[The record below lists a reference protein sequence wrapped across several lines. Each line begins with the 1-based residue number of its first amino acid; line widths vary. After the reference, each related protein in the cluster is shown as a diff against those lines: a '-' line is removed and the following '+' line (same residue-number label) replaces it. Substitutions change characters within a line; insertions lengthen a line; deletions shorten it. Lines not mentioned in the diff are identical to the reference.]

1 MAKRGKGRSAA
12 GEEGVRECRAKM
24 AEALSTLRQLVDDA
38 PGEMKF
44 PQESIHGLLL
54 AADYLLDIKFKV
66 YIKGDEDQIR
76 LVIGALEQAL
86 GPLGLGLD
94 YWDGTRMNQ
103 LRRDLEARE
112 NSI

>member
-1 MAKRGKGRSAA
+1 MTKRGKGRSAVA
-12 GEEGVRECRAKM
+12 EENVRQYRAKV
-24 AEALSTLRQLVDDA
+24 AEMLSTLRRLVDDA

-44 PQESIHGLLL
+44 PRESIHGLLL

-66 YIKGDEDQIR
+66 YIEGDEDQIR

-94 YWDGTRMNQ
+94 YWDRTKANQ
-103 LRRDLEARE
+103 LRRDIEAGE